1 MQHAQVAVLITRDS
15 HYIYFPFEIC
25 VLLCNSIV
33 EILCYDSK
41 NMDRRRLLPYLLLN
55 VLVSACVTSAILFW
69 YHQNYRSVSQSA
81 VQPGALLVN
90 QNVSAPQ
97 STLNPNVDIPVEIV
111 SVIGAG
117 TLSAEWVVV
126 SYTGDD
132 QLNLANWELRD
143 GDKNVFVFP
152 QLILHPNGA
161 VQVHTASGTNTVID
175 LYWGKSDPVWESG
188 EEAQL
193 FDSSGNVRAK
203 YKVP

>member
-1 MQHAQVAVLITRDS
+1 
-15 HYIYFPFEIC
+15 
-25 VLLCNSIV
+25 
-33 EILCYDSK
+33 
-41 NMDRRRLLPYLLLN
+41 MDRRRLLPYLLLN

-69 YHQNYRSVSQSA
+69 YHQNYRSISQSA
-81 VQPGALLVN
+81 VQSAAPLVN

-97 STLNPNVDIPVEIV
+97 ATLDPNVDIPVEIV

-126 SYTGDD
+126 SYTGED
-132 QLNLANWELRD
+132 QINLANWELRD
-143 GDKNVFVFP
+143 EDRNVFVFP
-152 QLILHPNGA
+152 QLILHPKGA

-175 LYWGKSDPVWESG
+175 LYWDESDPVWESG

-193 FDSSGNVRAK
+193 FDPNGNLRAK